1 MRKAVFI
8 VVALA
13 LAIALVL
20 PTQSVLA
27 YGGGGGGGGAGAGA
41 GAEDHEHASGGVSWT
56 PNPNGEGVI
65 GSSVWRGPRPAG
77 PFQDDKAI
85 QDALDDLV
93 SGMGSE
99 FTDDQVK
106 ANMDWARR
114 AGVLEGVKIPP
125 ELTRFVTP
133 PASQSGS
140 GQTPSTSSG
149 QPSTGSSGQ
158 TSTPA
163 QTPPTSKQARSAK
176 KQARRA
182 KRLADAIGI
191 GFDTLN
197 WAKQQKKKGKPPS
210 AQDIENHAKKQVI
223 KQKTKGV
230 IDLDKPEE
238 SAVKVLEKAKDAV
251 VDALKGYFKK

>member
-1 MRKAVFI
+1 MRRILF
-8 VVALA
+8 
-13 LAIALVL
+13 IALVL
-20 PTQSVLA
+20 TIVLVVPSQSVLA
-27 YGGGGGGGGAGAGA
+27 YGGGGGGAGGAGA

-77 PFQDDKAI
+77 PFQADKSI

-93 SGMGSE
+93 RGMGSE
-99 FTDDQVK
+99 FTDEQVK
-106 ANMDWARR
+106 ANMEWAQR
-114 AGVLEGVKIPP
+114 AGVLEGVKVPP

-133 PASQSGS
+133 AASQSGS
-140 GQTPSTSSG
+140 GQTTSPSSG

-158 TSTPA
+158 TSPPA
-163 QTPPTSKQARSAK
+163 QTPQTSKQAR
-176 KQARRA
+176 RA
-182 KRLADAIGI
+182 QKMADAIDIGI
-191 GFDTLN
+191 DTLD
-197 WAKQQKKKGKPPS
+197 WLKQQKKQGKSPS
-210 AQDIENHAKKQVI
+210 AQDIENHVKKQVI

-251 VDALKGYFKK
+251 FDALKSYLKK

>member
-1 MRKAVFI
+1 MRKVVFI
-8 VVALA
+8 ALV
-13 LAIALVL
+13 LAIALVA
-20 PTQSVLA
+20 PSQSVLA
-27 YGGGGGGGGAGAGA
+27 YGGGGGGAGAGGA

-77 PFQDDKAI
+77 PFQADKSI

-93 SGMGSE
+93 RGMGSE

-106 ANMDWARR
+106 TNMEWAQR
-114 AGVLEGVKIPP
+114 AGVLEGVKVPP

-133 PASQSGS
+133 AASQTGS
-140 GQTPSTSSG
+140 KQTTGLTSG

-163 QTPPTSKQARSAK
+163 QTRQRS

-182 KRLADAIGI
+182 KKEAQALGI
-191 GFDTLN
+191 LFNTLN
-197 WAKQQKKKGKPPS
+197 WAKQQKKQGKSPS
-210 AQDIENHAKKQVI
+210 AQDIKNKVKKQII

-238 SAVKVLEKAKDAV
+238 SVVKVLEKAKDAAL
-251 VDALKGYFKK
+251 DALKSYLKK